1 MSTLSMNAT
10 GAARA
15 LRLAEP
21 SLRMAVNR
29 PGANR
34 AYSQRGVKIISQR
47 RLSEKRA
54 ERALEKAQDSAAE
67 LLAANRRIESGKALA
82 AADAESRR
90 AAGEAG
96 LRDALAAARFKN
108 RRTPLSESMLRN
120 ALGKMDEYVR
130 AIYHHLEYDYHERS
144 GEYFVKVI
152 DDETDKVIR
161 EIPPEKL
168 LDIYSSLM
176 EMVGLFYDERR

>member
-1 MSTLSMNAT
+1 MGMDAAGTANAP
-10 GAARA
+10 
-15 LRLAEP
+15 RLAEP

-34 AYSQRGVKIISQR
+34 AYSQRNAKVISER
-47 RLSEKRA
+47 RLNEKRA
-54 ERALEKAQDSAAE
+54 ERASGGAQEAATALRAGDQRIADS
-67 LLAANRRIESGKALA
+67 KALA
-82 AADAESRR
+82 AAEAAGAQSRR
-90 AAGEAG
+90 EAA
-96 LRDALAAARFKN
+96 DAQSQAAAAALRK

-176 EMVGLFYDERR
+176 EMVGIFYDERR

>member
-1 MSTLSMNAT
+1 MDAT

-15 LRLAEP
+15 PRLAEP
-21 SLRMAVNR
+21 SLRAAVNR
-29 PGANR
+29 PGANK
-34 AYSQRGVKIISQR
+34 AYSQRETKVISQR

-54 ERALEKAQDSAAE
+54 ERALERAQDSAAE
-67 LLAANRRIESGKALA
+67 LSAANRRIESGKAVA
-82 AADAESRR
+82 ASGAERR
-90 AAGEAG
+90 QAGEAS
-96 LRDALAAARFKN
+96 LRDALEAARFKN

-168 LDIYSSLM
+168 LDVYSSLM